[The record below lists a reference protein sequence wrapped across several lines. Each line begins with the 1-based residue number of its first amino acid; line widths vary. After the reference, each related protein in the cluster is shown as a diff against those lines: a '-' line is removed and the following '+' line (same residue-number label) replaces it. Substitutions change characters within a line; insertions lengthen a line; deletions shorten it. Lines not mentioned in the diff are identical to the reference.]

1 MNTINDYKIKKY
13 KLKINKLQNT
23 DKKLI
28 YFKKLLKYQYGGVNL
43 SYHPSVELDTLIDHT
58 KCIII
63 QQQEAGLLDNS
74 SEIRN
79 ISTFGISK
87 CHAIIIYNTI
97 NKRTF
102 LLHVD
107 SMCDLSILNNI
118 YKFLDIVDPDSVEI
132 FITGGQGNLDD
143 TQKILDKLKMLNLM
157 YRINLEMKIHSKKL
171 STFVNINIDTG
182 IISPTTC
189 SDYKTMPLR
198 KINLT
203 PKCQI
208 NRIFGFESFEY
219 LYKPWYE
226 TFSPIEKE
234 LNKVEEI
241 TIRKI
246 NLDTLDTVMHTL
258 DVFIDLPMETQ
269 HNRFENYI
277 FSDDNPDENYKQ
289 QILYNTATTF
299 LHKVSTKHQYSDP
312 LFFVISGSP
321 GIGKTHISFSVA
333 IEAVKNGKLCL
344 FFNPVH
350 ISSLYQSSRE
360 NPVILDKIFNII
372 KQYDLIIYDDF
383 MNEIMDYVLFEKIFN
398 FISDNMKSMMVTTNL
413 EYKYSIGRYINKNH
427 PLHTICIFDISLHSK
442 RIPWTDQITTG
453 IDYKNI
459 DDIITKF
466 IQYDNN
472 QSSGIIIEYGDI
484 LKIIENVL
492 SQYSIDIAR
501 SIKIKIPRE
510 PYIDGRISSDFYMS
524 DLNTY
529 NLLCMKIN
537 DREHADQFI
546 KNINI
551 IHENKIKVIILS
563 DNLRATYKFI
573 NDAIRFEASY
583 VSERTL
589 RIIERTKIL
598 FGSFIVLT

>member
-1 MNTINDYKIKKY
+1 MNTINDHKIKKY
-13 KLKINKLQNT
+13 EFKINKSSNT
-23 DKKLI
+23 NKKLI

-43 SYHPSVELDTLIDHT
+43 SYISSGELNTLIDNT
-58 KCIII
+58 KCVIIL
-63 QQQEAGLLDNS
+63 QQEAGLLDDS

-79 ISTFGISK
+79 ISTFGVGP
-87 CHAIIIYNTI
+87 CHAIIIYNTMT
-97 NKRTF
+97 KRTF
-102 LLHVD
+102 LSHVD

-118 YKFLDIVDPDSVEI
+118 YKFLEIDDPDSVEI
-132 FITGGQGNLDD
+132 FITGGVGNLDL
-143 TQKILDKLKMLNLM
+143 TRKILDKLKMLNLM

-189 SDYKTMPLR
+189 SDYKTIPIK
-198 KINLT
+198 KINFT

-208 NRIFGFESFEY
+208 NRIFGFKSFEY

-226 TFSPIEKE
+226 TFIPIDKK
-234 LNKVEEI
+234 LNKAQEI

-277 FSDDNPDENYKQ
+277 FSDNPDENYKQ
-289 QILYNTATTF
+289 RILYNTATTF
-299 LHKVSTKHQYSDP
+299 LHKLSTKHQYSDP
-312 LFFVISGSP
+312 LFFVVSGSP

-350 ISSLYQSSRE
+350 ISSLYQSSKK

-372 KQYDLIIYDDF
+372 KRYDLIIYDDF
-383 MNEIMDYVLFEKIFN
+383 MKEIMDYVLFEKIFN

-413 EYKYSIGRYINKNH
+413 EYTDSIGRYINKNH

-453 IDYKNI
+453 IDYENI

-472 QSSGIIIEYGDI
+472 QSSGIIIKHGNIDDI
-484 LKIIENVL
+484 IKNVL
-492 SQYSIDIAR
+492 SRYSIDIAR
-501 SIKIKIPRE
+501 SIKIKNPLE

-563 DNLRATYKFI
+563 DNLHNTYKFI
-573 NDAIRFEASY
+573 KDAIRFEALY

-598 FGSFIVLT
+598 FGSFIELT